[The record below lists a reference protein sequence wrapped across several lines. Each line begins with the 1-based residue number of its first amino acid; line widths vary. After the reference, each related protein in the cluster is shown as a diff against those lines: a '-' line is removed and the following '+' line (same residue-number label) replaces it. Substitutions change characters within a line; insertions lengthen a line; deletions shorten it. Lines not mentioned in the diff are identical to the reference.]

1 MQALLGH
8 AGNFGSPMPLSR
20 KSSSASDT
28 DTQPQRRP
36 AAARR
41 GGTDDRVL
49 WRGRHWA
56 GDRGASRAS
65 PPRHAPHAGSAR
77 CRRQRSHRLATA
89 ASVGHCCAAALQ
101 EYSGSKTPISTPAGG
116 VMSPSVSSHMVG
128 AHSAPPVSQRRC
140 AHCGAAAQPAP
151 ASSRDSTAGV
161 LRSTAVCACSS

>member
-20 KSSSASDT
+20 QSSSASDT

-56 GDRGASRAS
+56 IAEHRVPRRRGMCRTPARRDAV
-65 PPRHAPHAGSAR
+65 GS
-77 CRRQRSHRLATA
+77 RRQRSHRFATA

-128 AHSAPPVSQRRC
+128 AHSAPPVSQ
-140 AHCGAAAQPAP
+140 
-151 ASSRDSTAGV
+151 
-161 LRSTAVCACSS
+161 